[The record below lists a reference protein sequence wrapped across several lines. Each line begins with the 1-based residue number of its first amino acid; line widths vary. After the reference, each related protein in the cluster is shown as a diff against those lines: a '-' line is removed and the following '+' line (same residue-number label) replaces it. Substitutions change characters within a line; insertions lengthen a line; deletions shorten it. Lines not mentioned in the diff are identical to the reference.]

1 MQPNSFVS
9 GSCRVALLD
18 DLQDILQDIA
28 DCRAD
33 LQVWQQRCTEAQF
46 VVQCSRMSSGRL
58 VPTSKIVIYH
68 LWICFLARN
77 ELAQQEPGWALFVWK
92 LILSH
97 PSLESCSCPS
107 WFSGYMPQ
115 SYAALE
121 GAELRTSTLLLAVPF
136 AVFLCLGPWLGDVV
150 QCPLLPWQN
159 QSTEVPFAAV
169 RVVCSAGITSL
180 HFCCNSLK
188 PCPCW
193 AWIPAALFSQGG
205 SQNSSLGLRNGRLS
219 GCSAEVCV
227 AKRLVEIAAQC
238 WGRW

>member
-18 DLQDILQDIA
+18 DLQDIA

-46 VVQCSRMSSGRL
+46 VVQCSRMGSGRL

-77 ELAQQEPGWALFVWK
+77 ELAQQEPGRALFVWK

-107 WFSGYMPQ
+107 WFSGYVPQ

-121 GAELRTSTLLLAVPF
+121 GGELRTSTLLLAVPF
-136 AVFLCLGPWLGDVV
+136 AILPCLGPWLGDVV
-150 QCPLLPWQN
+150 QFLLL
-159 QSTEVPFAAV
+159 QSEFCLFCRHNFTAFLLQFFEAL
-169 RVVCSAGITSL
+169 SL
-180 HFCCNSLK
+180 
-188 PCPCW
+188 
-193 AWIPAALFSQGG
+193 
-205 SQNSSLGLRNGRLS
+205 LGLDTCCFVLPRRQSEFKSWPQKRSFVGLFCRSL
-219 GCSAEVCV
+219 CSKETCANSCSV
-227 AKRLVEIAAQC
+227 L
-238 WGRW
+238 G